1 MAVNALISKISAL
14 TLGAAGAVLASNAV
28 VRLVEDRSKLA
39 VDQVFLEESVP
50 WASIETD
57 GLSVI
62 LSGEAPDEAAR
73 FRAIS
78 VASTAVDASR
88 LIDNFVIAQV
98 DQTRAP
104 DFSIEMLK
112 NDGSLSMIGL
122 IPAEIDRDDLVR
134 DIARTA
140 RGAKVSDLLEVAD
153 YPVPYGWKKATRY
166 GLAAM
171 QKLDRSKVSIS
182 AKRITIIAATDSQ
195 EEKARLEGILEG
207 ELPAGLEL
215 ELSITAPRPVI
226 SPYTLRFIIDAQGTA
241 RFDACAAGTEQVRG
255 QLIRAAR
262 SARLVDDI
270 DCALGLGMPSPH
282 WGSAGASAIAAVSEM
297 GGGGITIS
305 DTDVTL
311 ESPAGFGEEKF
322 NSIASDLKNN
332 LPEVFAL
339 QAIYVPDPNANAP
352 VEQLEF
358 LATLSPEGQVQ
369 LRGAVSSEFLK
380 SSIESLALAKFGTDR
395 VYNATK
401 VEPGLPNGW
410 PLRVLTAVEALSE
423 VNNGATIVR
432 GDVIQVRGNTGNKS
446 SRSIISRILA
456 DKLDGEGTFN
466 IEVSYKEELDPIA
479 SIPSP
484 EECVAQIDKIL
495 AQTKITFEPGSSAVD
510 DAGRATIDLIADVLK
525 TCVNVSA
532 EIAGHTDSQGS
543 EELNSRISQSRA
555 DAVRASLVTSRIP
568 PERLTA
574 VGYGEAKPIADN
586 GTEEG
591 REANRRIEF
600 TLSADT
606 TDKAE
611 ANDAEPETDETGQDQ

>member
-1 MAVNALISKISAL
+1 MAVNALISTIGAL

-28 VRLVEDRSKLA
+28 VRLVEDRSALA

-73 FRAIS
+73 FRALS

-104 DFSIEMLK
+104 DFSIELLK
-112 NDGSLSMIGL
+112 NDGGLSLIGL
-122 IPAEIDRDDLVR
+122 IPAEVDRDDLVR

-140 RGAKVSDLLEVAD
+140 RGAEVSDLLEVAD
-153 YPVPYGWKKATRY
+153 YPVPNGWEDATRF

-171 QKLDRSKVSIS
+171 QNLDRSKVSIT
-182 AKRITIIAATDSQ
+182 AERVTIIAATDSQ
-195 EEKARLEGILEG
+195 EEKARVEEILEG

-215 ELSITAPRPVI
+215 DLSITAPRPVI

-241 RFDACAAGTEQVRG
+241 QFDACAAGTEQVRG
-255 QLIRAAR
+255 QLVGAAR
-262 SARLVDDI
+262 SAGLTGDVD
-270 DCALGLGMPSPH
+270 CVLGLGMPSPR
-282 WGSAGASAIAAVSEM
+282 WGRAGASAIAAVSEM

-311 ESPAGFGEEKF
+311 ESPAGFDEEKF
-322 NSIASDLKNN
+322 NSIASDLENE

-339 QAIYVPDPNANAP
+339 QAIYVPDPAANDAT
-352 VEQLEF
+352 EQLEF

-380 SSIESLALAKFGTDR
+380 SSVESLALAKFGADR

-401 VEPGLPNGW
+401 VEAGLPDGW

-423 VNNGATIVR
+423 VNNGAVIVQ
-432 GDVIQVRGNTGNKS
+432 GDVIQVRGNTGDTR

-456 DKLDGEGTFN
+456 DKLDGEGTFK
-466 IEVSYKEELDPIA
+466 IDVDYKEELDPIA
-479 SIPSP
+479 SIPTP
-484 EECVAQIDKIL
+484 EECVAQIDAIL
-495 AQTKITFEPGSSAVD
+495 AQTKITFEPGSSTVD
-510 DAGRATIDLIADVLK
+510 DAGRTTIDRIAEVLK
-525 TCVNVSA
+525 ACVNVSV

-543 EELNSRISQSRA
+543 EELNARISQSRA
-555 DAVRASLVTSRIP
+555 DAVRTSLVTRRIP

-574 VGYGEAKPIADN
+574 VGYGEATPIADN

-600 TLSADT
+600 TLSANT

-611 ANDAEPETDETGQDQ
+611 ATEAEPATDETGQE